1 MSQGRG
7 PKGPIGRVTGI
18 SRAEGAS
25 VVMRVRALQR
35 VEGAAAISA
44 NSTPRRSFA
53 EVMER
58 HAQGL
63 NWSEPLPLPVAPRAL
78 PPPVRGY
85 EDAEL
90 MTAEPAPDTFVGL
103 MWSKLKRSR

>member
-1 MSQGRG
+1 MSRARG
-7 PKGPIGRVTGI
+7 PRGPIGRVTGI
-18 SRAEGAS
+18 SRAEGAN
-25 VVMRVRALQR
+25 VILRIRALQG
-35 VEGAAAISA
+35 VEAAAPVA
-44 NSTPRRSFA
+44 ERNAPRRSFA

-63 NWSEPLPLPVAPRAL
+63 NSAEPLPFPVAPKPL
-78 PPPVRGY
+78 PPPVRGH
-85 EDAEL
+85 EDAEA

>member
-1 MSQGRG
+1 MSRGRG
-7 PKGPIGRVTGI
+7 PKGPIGRVTSI

-25 VVMRVRALQR
+25 VILRIRALQG
-35 VEGAAAISA
+35 VEGAAPVTDR
-44 NSTPRRSFA
+44 NTPRRSFS

-63 NWSEPLPLPVAPRAL
+63 NSSEPLPFPVAPRPL
-78 PPPVRGY
+78 PPPVRGH
-85 EDAEL
+85 EDEEL

>member
-1 MSQGRG
+1 MSRARG
-7 PKGPIGRVTGI
+7 PRGPIGRVTGI
-18 SRAEGAS
+18 SRAEGAN
-25 VVMRVRALQR
+25 VILRIRALQG
-35 VEGAAAISA
+35 VEAAAPVA
-44 NSTPRRSFA
+44 ERNAPRRSFA

-63 NWSEPLPLPVAPRAL
+63 NSAEPLPFPVTPKPL
-78 PPPVRGY
+78 PPPMRGH
-85 EDAEL
+85 EDEEA

>member
-1 MSQGRG
+1 M
-7 PKGPIGRVTGI
+7 TGI
-18 SRAEGAS
+18 SRAEGAN
-25 VVMRVRALQR
+25 VILRIRALQG
-35 VEGAAAISA
+35 VEGAAPVSERSA
-44 NSTPRRSFA
+44 PQRSFA

-63 NWSEPLPLPVAPRAL
+63 NTSEPLPFPVAPKPL
-78 PPPVRGY
+78 PQPVRGH
-85 EDAEL
+85 EDEEL

>member
-1 MSQGRG
+1 
-7 PKGPIGRVTGI
+7 VTGI
-18 SRAEGAS
+18 SRAEGAN
-25 VVMRVRALQR
+25 VILRIRALQG
-35 VEGAAAISA
+35 VEAAAPVA
-44 NSTPRRSFA
+44 ERNAPRRSFA

-63 NWSEPLPLPVAPRAL
+63 NSAEPLPFPVAPKPL
-78 PPPVRGY
+78 PPPLRGH
-85 EDAEL
+85 EDDEA

>member
-1 MSQGRG
+1 M
-7 PKGPIGRVTGI
+7 TGI

-25 VVMRVRALQR
+25 VVLRIRALQR
-35 VEGAAAISA
+35 VESTAAIS
-44 NSTPRRSFA
+44 SSTTPRRSFA

-63 NWSEPLPLPVAPRAL
+63 TWSEPLPLPVAPRAL
-78 PPPVRGY
+78 PPPVRGH

-90 MTAEPAPDTFVGL
+90 MRAEPAPDTFVGL
-103 MWSKLKRSR
+103 MWSKLKGSR

>member
-1 MSQGRG
+1 M
-7 PKGPIGRVTGI
+7 TGI

-25 VVMRVRALQR
+25 VVARIRALQR

-44 NSTPRRSFA
+44 NGTPRRSFA

-58 HAQGL
+58 HAQGQ
-63 NWSEPLPLPVAPRAL
+63 NWAEPLPLPATPKAL